1 MEAGQERT
9 VEGDASPG
17 LPVRTSPGAAST
29 SGCQP
34 TIRSRWPERTT
45 GAYRGTSTT
54 VQQWVKDLQAVKGL
68 APATVETICVIF
80 ASIMRGA
87 VRDGYLRKTPCV
99 DIRMPEVPKTVV
111 RLMSTHQV
119 VALAAAM
126 PKRHGLLV
134 LLGAGAGLRQGEA
147 FGLVLD
153 RVDVTVGMITVD
165 QQVVVIDSRPVLAA
179 PSITRQRNVT
189 HQPRLHT
196 RW

>member
-1 MEAGQERT
+1 
-9 VEGDASPG
+9 
-17 LPVRTSPGAAST
+17 
-29 SGCQP
+29 
-34 TIRSRWPERTT
+34 
-45 GAYRGTSTT
+45 

-119 VALAAAM
+119 VALAVAM